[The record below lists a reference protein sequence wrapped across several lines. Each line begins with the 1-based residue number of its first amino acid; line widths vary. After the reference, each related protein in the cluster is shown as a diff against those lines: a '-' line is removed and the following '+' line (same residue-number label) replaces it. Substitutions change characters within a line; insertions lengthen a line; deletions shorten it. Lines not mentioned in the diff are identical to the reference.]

1 MQHGMADKYTKNILD
16 KLVHLKPKNFHFSYV
31 ENGKD
36 KDIRFD

>member
-1 MQHGMADKYTKNILD
+1 MADKYTKNILD